1 MTFPENTA
9 QSLPVQPRPA
19 VSAAIFRDGDI
30 LLAQRA
36 RQPARGLWSLPGGHM
51 EPGETAEKAAE
62 RELREETGVSASFL
76 GVCAVHDVVQQ
87 NDRGL
92 VIFHKVII
100 VFCGFWASG
109 IPKAG
114 SDAMDTKWHSPSVLA
129 DLPRTE
135 GLDAIVTR
143 AAAMLEYYAA

>member
-1 MTFPENTA
+1 MTASENTA
-9 QSLPVQPRPA
+9 QTMPVLPRPA
-19 VSAAIFRDGDI
+19 VSAAIFREGDI

-36 RQPARGLWSLPGGHM
+36 RQPARGLWSLPGGHI

-62 RELREETGVSASFL
+62 RELREETGVAASFL

-92 VIFHKVII
+92 VVFHKVII

-109 IPKAG
+109 IPRAG
-114 SDAMDTKWHSPSVLA
+114 SDAMDAKWHSTSALA
-129 DLPRTE
+129 ELPRTD

-143 AAAMLEYYAA
+143 AAAMLDYYAP